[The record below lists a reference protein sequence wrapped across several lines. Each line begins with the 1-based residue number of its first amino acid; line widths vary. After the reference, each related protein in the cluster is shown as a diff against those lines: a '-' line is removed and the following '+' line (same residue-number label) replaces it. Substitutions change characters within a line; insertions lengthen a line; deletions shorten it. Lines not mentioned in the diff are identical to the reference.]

1 MSIII
6 ILLCRKNQVYC
17 DSSDNSNCIDIEC
30 SICGTLYSTEQV
42 CFNKFPHLMSTIII
56 EILDQSQMSIKEM

>member
-1 MSIII
+1 MTIII
-6 ILLCRKNQVYC
+6 ILCRRNQLYC
-17 DSSDNSNCIDIEC
+17 DSSDNSTNCIDIEC

-56 EILDQSQMSIKEM
+56 EILDQGQISKEM